1 MFEPEFHSLF
11 QFALRISRFGT
22 FFFFH
27 IFRRILPFDF
37 HIFQRGRSTTNQ
49 YRICMYIYM
58 KLGSIRI
65 GSKWNIKWSTGSTD
79 PDGSTDGADVC
90 FSWWVA
96 AIGSTIPESPATPH
110 DFAMVCGWDKST
122 INYRSNLYRWLRAI
136 SLRKHCLTWFSLGW
150 WRLCMTIELSQGVLE
165 TICPMF
171 DVFFP
176 RKKSTGSF
184 HLEFWKQFPLV
195 QRQLFHRETIGTY
208 GMIPWNFRG
217 ASRS

>member
-1 MFEPEFHSLF
+1 
-11 QFALRISRFGT
+11 
-22 FFFFH
+22 
-27 IFRRILPFDF
+27 
-37 HIFQRGRSTTNQ
+37 
-49 YRICMYIYM
+49 M

-150 WRLCMTIELSQGVLE
+150 WRFCMTIELSQGVLE